1 MSNNSKMTINS
12 QTGNKK
18 RIAKNTLVLY
28 IRMIVVMLITLYTSR
43 VVLKALG
50 VDDFGLYGVI
60 GGVVGLFAFLKT
72 SMGKATQRFLNVEMV
87 AEGGDLKK
95 VFRTSMTIHFLIAI
109 VILVLAET
117 IGLWFLNAK
126 INIPEGR
133 EFAANFIF
141 QTTVISICV
150 SMIEIPFHADII
162 AHEKMTFFAVISVMD
177 AFLKLLIAFL
187 ILNDNGDRLILYGIL
202 MMAISLINVLLY
214 YLYCKRQFFE
224 ISLRPCYDR
233 ERFKS
238 IFGFVGW
245 TLLGQA
251 AILGCN
257 QGNGILVNMFHSV
270 AANEAMSIG
279 SQVSNA
285 VTNLSSNFQTAFNP
299 QITKSYAE
307 GNYDYL
313 RSLVFSTSKISYCLL
328 FVVMLPIAFN
338 IDFILDLWLDKVPDL
353 SNIFCILFMANAII
367 NALSAPLNFSVMA
380 SGNIKWFQIVTAIAY
395 LSDLVILYFLFNM
408 GLPPT
413 TALWVKVGIMIVIL
427 FVRLYYAHREIGCID
442 FGSYIKQVLI
452 PLSMMSVGSIAIA
465 VALHPFFTDLTMR
478 IILTIAI
485 VLANLILMWF
495 VALNRIQ
502 RESLIN
508 IIQKRR
514 NKNVRGL

>member
-1 MSNNSKMTINS
+1 MG
-12 QTGNKK
+12 QTSGNKR
-18 RIAKNTLVLY
+18 RIAKNTIVLY
-28 IRMIVVMLITLYTSR
+28 IRMIFVMLISLYTSR
-43 VVLKALG
+43 VILQALG

-95 VFRTSMTIHFLIAI
+95 VFRTSVTIHFLIAI
-109 VILVLAET
+109 VILILAET

-133 EFAANFIF
+133 ELAANVIY
-141 QTTVISICV
+141 QTTVVSICV
-150 SMIEIPFHADII
+150 SMMEIPFNADII

-202 MMAISLINVLLY
+202 MMGISAINVLLY
-214 YLYCKRQFFE
+214 YVYCKRKFFE
-224 ISLRPCYDR
+224 ISLKPCYDR

-245 TLLGQA
+245 TLLGQVA
-251 AILGCN
+251 VIGCN
-257 QGNGILVNMFHSV
+257 HGNGILVNMFHSV
-270 AANEAMSIG
+270 AANAAMSIG
-279 SQVSNA
+279 NQVSAA

-313 RSLVFSTSKISYCLL
+313 RNLVFSTSKISYCLL

-338 IDFILDLWLDKVPDL
+338 IDFILDFWLDKVPDL
-353 SNIFCILFMANAII
+353 SNIFCILFMVNAII

-380 SGNIKWFQIVTAIAY
+380 SGNIKWFQIVTAVVY
-395 LSDLVILYFLFNM
+395 LSDLVILYFLFSM
-408 GLPPT
+408 GLPPA
-413 TALWVKVGIMIVIL
+413 TALWVKVGIMVVIL
-427 FVRLYYAHREIGCID
+427 FVRLYYAHLEIDCID
-442 FGSYIKQVLI
+442 FGSYVKQVII
-452 PLSMMSVGSIAIA
+452 PLAMMSLGSIVIA
-465 VALHPFFTDLTMR
+465 VLLHPFFTDLTMR
-478 IILTIAI
+478 VMLTSAII
-485 VLANLILMWF
+485 LANLILMWF
-495 VALNRIQ
+495 VALNNDQ
-502 RESLIN
+502 RKSLIS
-508 IIQKRR
+508 IVQKRR
-514 NKNVRGL
+514 KKYARCM

>member
-1 MSNNSKMTINS
+1 MTINK

-18 RIAKNTLVLY
+18 RIAKNTVVLY

-60 GGVVGLFAFLKT
+60 GGVVGLFGFLKT

-87 AEGGDLKK
+87 AEGGDLRK

-109 VILVLAET
+109 VILILAET

-126 INIPEGR
+126 INIPQGR
-133 EFAANFIF
+133 EFAAFFIY

-162 AHEKMTFFAVISVMD
+162 AHEKMTFFAVVSVVD

-187 ILNDNGDRLILYGIL
+187 ILYDNGDKLILYGL
-202 MMAISLINVLLY
+202 FMMAISVINVVLY
-214 YLYCKRQFFE
+214 YIYCKRKFFE
-224 ISLRPCYDR
+224 ISFRPCFDR
-233 ERFKS
+233 ERFRS

-245 TLLGQA
+245 TLLGQVA
-251 AILGCN
+251 VIGCN
-257 QGNGILVNMFHSV
+257 HGNGILVNMFHSV
-270 AANEAMSIG
+270 AANAAMSIG
-279 SQVSNA
+279 SQVSHA

-313 RSLVFSTSKISYCLL
+313 RSLVFTTSKISYCLL

-367 NALSAPLNFSVMA
+367 NALSAPLTYSVMA
-380 SGNIKWFQIVTAIAY
+380 SGKIKWFQIVTAIVY
-395 LSDLVILYFLFNM
+395 LSDLVILYFLFSM
-408 GLPPT
+408 GLPPA
-413 TALWVKVGIMIVIL
+413 TALWVKVGIMVVNL
-427 FVRLYYAHREIGCID
+427 FVRLYYAHREIDCID
-442 FGSYIKQVLI
+442 FSSYIKQVLI
-452 PLSMMSVGSIAIA
+452 PLFLMSVSSIAVA

-478 IILTIAI
+478 IMLTMAI
-485 VLANLILMWF
+485 VLAELLLMWL
-495 VALNRIQ
+495 VALDNNQ
-502 RESLIN
+502 RKSLVS
-508 IIQKRR
+508 IIQKKKR
-514 NKNVRGL
+514 KF

>member
-1 MSNNSKMTINS
+1 MDDSNRTIS
-12 QTGNKK
+12 EQTGNKK
-18 RIAKNTLVLY
+18 RIAKNTIVLY
-28 IRMIVVMLITLYTSR
+28 IRMVVVMLITLYTSR
-43 VVLKALG
+43 VVLQALG

-87 AEGGDLKK
+87 AEEGDLKK
-95 VFRTSMTIHFLIAI
+95 VFRTSMTIHCLIAI

-117 IGLWFLNAK
+117 IGLWFLNTK

-133 EFAANFIF
+133 EFAANVIY
-141 QTTVISICV
+141 QTTVISICL
-150 SMIEIPFHADII
+150 SMMEIPFNADII
-162 AHEKMTFFAVISVMD
+162 AREKMTFFAVISVMD

-187 ILNDNGDRLILYGIL
+187 ILNDNGDRLILYGIF
-202 MMAISLINVLLY
+202 MMGISVINIVLY
-214 YLYCKRQFFE
+214 YLFCKRQFFE
-224 ISLRPCYDR
+224 ISLRPCFDR

-238 IFGFVGW
+238 IFGFIGW

-251 AILGCN
+251 AIIGCN

-270 AANEAMSIG
+270 AANAAMSIG

-313 RSLVFSTSKISYCLL
+313 RSLVFSTSMISYCLL
-328 FVVMLPIAFN
+328 FVAMLPIAFN

-353 SNIFCILFMANAII
+353 SNTFCILFMANAII

-395 LSDLVILYFLFNM
+395 LSDLVILYFLFSM
-408 GLPPT
+408 GLPPA
-413 TALWVKVGIMIVIL
+413 TAMWVKVSIMVVIL
-427 FVRLYYAHREIGCID
+427 FVRLYFAHHEISCIG
-442 FGSYIKQVLI
+442 FGSYIKQVLV
-452 PLSMMSVGSIAIA
+452 PLAMMSIGSIGIA
-465 VALHPFFTDLTMR
+465 FALRPFFTDLTMR
-478 IILTIAI
+478 VMFTIAI
-485 VLANLILMWF
+485 VSANLLLVWY
-495 VALNRIQ
+495 VALNRNQ
-502 RESLIN
+502 RESLIS
-508 IIQKRR
+508 IIQKRK
-514 NKNVRGL
+514 NKYVRGL

>member
-1 MSNNSKMTINS
+1 MG
-12 QTGNKK
+12 QTSGNKR
-18 RIAKNTLVLY
+18 RIAKNTIVLY
-28 IRMIVVMLITLYTSR
+28 IRMIFVMLISLYTSR
-43 VVLKALG
+43 VVLQALG

-95 VFRTSMTIHFLIAI
+95 VFRTSVTIHFLIAI
-109 VILVLAET
+109 VILILAET

-133 EFAANFIF
+133 ELAANVIY

-150 SMIEIPFHADII
+150 SMMEIPFNADII

-177 AFLKLLIAFL
+177 AFLKLLISFL

-202 MMAISLINVLLY
+202 MMGISVINVALY
-214 YLYCKRQFFE
+214 YLYCKRKFFE
-224 ISLRPCYDR
+224 VSLRPCYDR

-251 AILGCN
+251 AVIGCN

-270 AANEAMSIG
+270 AANAAMSIG
-279 SQVSNA
+279 NQVSAA

-313 RSLVFSTSKISYCLL
+313 RNLVFSTSKISYCLL

-338 IDFILDLWLDKVPDL
+338 IDFILDFWLDKVPDL
-353 SNIFCILFMANAII
+353 SNIFCILFMVNAII

-380 SGNIKWFQIVTAIAY
+380 SGNIKWFQIVTAVVY
-395 LSDLVILYFLFNM
+395 LSDLVILYFLFSM
-408 GLPPT
+408 GLPPA
-413 TALWVKVGIMIVIL
+413 TALWVKVGIMVVIL
-427 FVRLYYAHREIGCID
+427 FVRLYYAHLEIDCID
-442 FGSYIKQVLI
+442 FGSYVKQVII
-452 PLSMMSVGSIAIA
+452 PLAMMSLGSIVIA
-465 VALHPFFTDLTMR
+465 VVLHPFFTDLMMR
-478 IILTIAI
+478 VMLTSAII
-485 VLANLILMWF
+485 LANLILMWF
-495 VALNRIQ
+495 VALNNNQ
-502 RESLIN
+502 RKSLIS
-508 IIQKRR
+508 IFQKKR
-514 NKNVRGL
+514 KKYA